1 MVTTKKDSIEFN
13 KYLEELKNNPGKKGP
28 NDLEQKIENL
38 TKELV
43 VEKQLTNILKNK
55 VTIDMSVSEYDTL
68 FKYIGKL
75 DSMLNTLHETNDLWL
90 SDVHNLSSL
99 KWELTQ
105 LLDAEW
111 NPDTY
116 RYVKRGS
123 K

>member
-1 MVTTKKDSIEFN
+1 MKTK
-13 KYLEELKNNPGKKGP
+13 
-28 NDLEQKIENL
+28 
-38 TKELV
+38 
-43 VEKQLTNILKNK
+43 ILKNK

-68 FKYIGKL
+68 FKYINKI

-99 KWELTQ
+99 RYELVQ

-111 NPDTY
+111 DSNTY
-116 RYVKRGS
+116 RYIKRGS

>member
-1 MVTTKKDSIEFN
+1 MKTK
-13 KYLEELKNNPGKKGP
+13 
-28 NDLEQKIENL
+28 
-38 TKELV
+38 
-43 VEKQLTNILKNK
+43 ILKSK
-55 VTIDMSVSEYDTL
+55 VTIEMNNEEYDTL
-68 FKYIGKL
+68 FKYINKI

>member
-1 MVTTKKDSIEFN
+1 MKTK
-13 KYLEELKNNPGKKGP
+13 
-28 NDLEQKIENL
+28 
-38 TKELV
+38 
-43 VEKQLTNILKNK
+43 ILKSK
-55 VTIDMSVSEYDTL
+55 VVIDMSVSEYDTM

-75 DSMLNTLHETNDLWL
+75 ESMLSTLHETNDLWL

-99 KWELTQ
+99 KWELVEM
-105 LLDAEW
+105 LDAEW

>member
-1 MVTTKKDSIEFN
+1 M
-13 KYLEELKNNPGKKGP
+13 
-28 NDLEQKIENL
+28 KI
-38 TKELV
+38 K
-43 VEKQLTNILKNK
+43 ILKSK
-55 VTIDMSVSEYDTL
+55 VVVDMSVSEYDTM

-75 DSMLNTLHETNDLWL
+75 DMMLNTLHETNDLWL

-99 KWELTQ
+99 KWELIEM
-105 LLDAEW
+105 LDAEW

>member
-1 MVTTKKDSIEFN
+1 MKVKHLKTK
-13 KYLEELKNNPGKKGP
+13 
-28 NDLEQKIENL
+28 
-38 TKELV
+38 V
-43 VEKQLTNILKNK
+43 V
-55 VTIDMSVSEYDTL
+55 IDMSVSEYDTL

-99 KWELTQ
+99 RWELTQ

-111 NPDTY
+111 NPYTY

>member
-1 MVTTKKDSIEFN
+1 MKTK
-13 KYLEELKNNPGKKGP
+13 
-28 NDLEQKIENL
+28 
-38 TKELV
+38 
-43 VEKQLTNILKNK
+43 ILKNK

-75 DSMLNTLHETNDLWL
+75 ESMLNTLHETNDLWL

-116 RYVKRGS
+116 RYVKRGA

>member
-1 MVTTKKDSIEFN
+1 MKTK
-13 KYLEELKNNPGKKGP
+13 
-28 NDLEQKIENL
+28 
-38 TKELV
+38 
-43 VEKQLTNILKNK
+43 ILKSK
-55 VTIDMSVSEYDTL
+55 VVIDMSVSEYDTL

-75 DSMLNTLHETNDLWL
+75 ESMLSTLHETNDLWL

-116 RYVKRGS
+116 RYVKRGT

>member
-1 MVTTKKDSIEFN
+1 MKTK
-13 KYLEELKNNPGKKGP
+13 
-28 NDLEQKIENL
+28 
-38 TKELV
+38 
-43 VEKQLTNILKNK
+43 ILKSK

-68 FKYIGKL
+68 FKYINKL
-75 DSMLNTLHETNDLWL
+75 ESMLNTLHETNDLWL

-99 KWELTQ
+99 RWELTK

-111 NPDTY
+111 NQDTY

>member
-1 MVTTKKDSIEFN
+1 MKTK
-13 KYLEELKNNPGKKGP
+13 
-28 NDLEQKIENL
+28 
-38 TKELV
+38 
-43 VEKQLTNILKNK
+43 ILKNK

-90 SDVHNLSSL
+90 SDIHNLSSL
-99 KWELTQ
+99 KYELVE

-111 NPDTY
+111 SSDSY
-116 RYVKRGS
+116 KYIKRGT

>member
-1 MVTTKKDSIEFN
+1 MKVKHLKTKVS
-13 KYLEELKNNPGKKGP
+13 
-28 NDLEQKIENL
+28 
-38 TKELV
+38 
-43 VEKQLTNILKNK
+43 
-55 VTIDMSVSEYDTL
+55 IDMSVSEYGNL
-68 FKYIGKL
+68 FKYINKI

-99 KWELTQ
+99 RYELVE

-123 K
+123 